1 MAIKETHKL
10 LLELRKQLDELNFTN
25 LEAKEKAVKLTELID
40 KTVDFGEA
48 ESAAH
53 RELKYQLKDSVLYF
67 EVSHPTLTAAI
78 NNLINTLNNI
88 GI

>member
-1 MAIKETHKL
+1 MASKETHEL

-25 LEAKEKAVKLTELID
+25 REAKEKAVKLTELID
-40 KTVDFGEA
+40 KTVDARDREPA
-48 ESAAH
+48 DH
-53 RELKYQLKDSVLYF
+53 RELNYHLKDSVLLF
-67 EVSHPTLTAAI
+67 EASHPTLTAAI